1 MAALGSIGVDL
12 GFTGKPVVFDISQA
26 WDIAQNPANTPVYL
40 SAFSVAKPKKE
51 QWKQISG
58 TVLDDSGAPAA
69 RFIRAIDRRTGL
81 VLTTTTSSGS
91 TGDYALLVPVGT
103 DVEIQ
108 RVVLDDA
115 AGMLYN
121 DIIDRVF
128 AG

>member
-1 MAALGSIGVDL
+1 MADL
-12 GFTGKPVVFDISQA
+12 GAIGTQLGPMGESIVFDIA
-26 WDIAQNPANTPVYL
+26 YGWDITQNPPNTPVYL
-40 SAFSVAKPKKE
+40 SAFSVAKPRKE

-81 VLTTTTSSGS
+81 VLTTTTSDET
-91 TGDYALLVPVGT
+91 TGDYALLVPVGS

-108 RVVLDDA
+108 RVALDDA
-115 AGMLYN
+115 AGTLYN

-128 AG
+128 PG